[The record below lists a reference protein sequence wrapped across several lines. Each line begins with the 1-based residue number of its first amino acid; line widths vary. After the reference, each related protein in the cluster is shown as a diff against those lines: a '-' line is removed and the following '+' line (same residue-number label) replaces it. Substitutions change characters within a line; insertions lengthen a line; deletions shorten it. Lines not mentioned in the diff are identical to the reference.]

1 MSDIVEELRLLQSGA
16 QWACGQTAATL
27 EEAAD
32 EIERLRAERDQAKK
46 VRSVAIREMTAM
58 ARDAG
63 GWRGLSEGKDIVI
76 RQLETDRDRLRQVLE
91 DIAKGVANGPRCHA
105 IARAAL
111 GETPHD

>member
-1 MSDIVEELRLLQSGA
+1 MSDIVERLRSEGALAGHYDAPALQR
-16 QWACGQTAATL
+16 
-27 EEAAD
+27 EAAA

-46 VRSVAIREMTAM
+46 VRSVAIKEMAAM

-63 GWRGLSEGKDIVI
+63 SWRGVSEGKDIVI
-76 RQLETDRDRLRQVLE
+76 NQLRQVLE

-111 GETPHD
+111 KEAGRE

>member
-27 EEAAD
+27 EQAAD
-32 EIERLRAERDQAKK
+32 EIERLRAERDEAKK
-46 VRSVAIREMTAM
+46 VRSVAIKEMAAM

-63 GWRGLSEGKDIVI
+63 SWRGVSEGKDIVI
-76 RQLETDRDRLRQVLE
+76 NQLRQVLE

-111 GETPHD
+111 KGAGHD

>member
-1 MSDIVEELRLLQSGA
+1 MTDIVERLRSDGA
-16 QWACGQTAATL
+16 LAGHYDAPAIQR
-27 EEAAD
+27 EAAD

-46 VRSVAIREMTAM
+46 VRSVAIKEMAAM

-63 GWRGLSEGKDIVI
+63 SWRGVSEGKDIVI
-76 RQLETDRDRLRQVLE
+76 NQLRQVLE

-111 GETPHD
+111 KDAGHE